1 MIPPKF
7 IAIGAVAAA
16 ALTALAFSSFKDK
29 KRYKKWLSEV
39 SECGKCKK
47 QFTNADLSLVNINE
61 LMALYG
67 FADVGSYSFEE
78 YKGCRYCS
86 ECAEDIETSVQDRI
100 LKANDARPDVRVYKL
115 SYMNDIPK
123 KDCCEINERTVNMY
137 DKPEEAV
144 EELKFMAALKG
155 YDLIYNAECCFE
167 SLENRN
173 GGISKKWYCKGTFS
187 MK

>member
-1 MIPPKF
+1 MIPPKL
-7 IAIGAVAAA
+7 IALGAVAAA
-16 ALTALAFSSFKDK
+16 AVTALAFSSFKDK

-39 SECGKCKK
+39 SECGRCKR

-78 YKGCRYCS
+78 YKGCRYCP
-86 ECAEDIETSVQDRI
+86 ECAEDIEASVQERI
-100 LKANDARPDVRVYKL
+100 IKANDARPDVAVYKL
-115 SYMNDIPK
+115 SYLNEITK
-123 KDCCEINERTVNMY
+123 KDCSEMTERTVNMY
-137 DKPEEAV
+137 DKSEEAL
-144 EELKFMAALKG
+144 EELRFMAALKG

-167 SLENRN
+167 PSESKS